1 MEEAVETHRDPR
13 NPEGARNDRP
23 TGERA
28 TGPRAPGT
36 NGQVPHVPTVHEVQV
51 KRGRS
56 RLPERF
62 QSDVILAIAAG
73 GALGAPARY
82 EVAQLITVAPG
93 GFPWATFWTNL
104 SGALVLGF
112 FLTLVIERLPPTRFL
127 RPFFA
132 VGFLGSYTTFST
144 LAVETA
150 LLVKDGHVALG
161 IGYTLSSVGAGL
173 ALAYLGIV
181 LARLLPGGEYR

>member
-1 MEEAVETHRDPR
+1 MEAIETHRDPDK
-13 NPEGARNDRP
+13 P
-23 TGERA
+23 
-28 TGPRAPGT
+28 TGPRIDPPPLGSFAPQAPAPDG
-36 NGQVPHVPTVHEVQV
+36 PDTVAGASGEAHP
-51 KRGRS
+51 RRS

-62 QSDVILAIAAG
+62 QPDVIFAIALG

-82 EVAQLITVAPG
+82 EVAQWIKVAPD

-104 SGALVLGF
+104 SGAFVLGF
-112 FLTLVIERLPPTRFL
+112 FLTLVIERLPPTRYL

-132 VGFLGSYTTFST
+132 IGFLGSYTTFST
-144 LAVETA
+144 LAVETV
-150 LLVKDGHVALG
+150 LLIKDGHVALG
-161 IGYTLSSVGAGL
+161 VGYTLASVGVGL

>member
-1 MEEAVETHRDPR
+1 VEAIETHRDPEK
-13 NPEGARNDRP
+13 PSGARIEPPRV
-23 TGERA
+23 
-28 TGPRAPGT
+28 GPFAPQAPADDGHDT
-36 NGQVPHVPTVHEVQV
+36 AAGAGAVAHP
-51 KRGRS
+51 RRS

-62 QSDVILAIAAG
+62 QPDVIFAIALG

-82 EVAQLITVAPG
+82 EVAQWIKVAPD

-104 SGALVLGF
+104 SGAFVLGF
-112 FLTLVIERLPPTRFL
+112 FLTLVIERLRPTRYL

-132 VGFLGSYTTFST
+132 IGFLGSYTTFST
-144 LAVETA
+144 LAVETV
-150 LLVKDGHVALG
+150 LLIKDGHVTLG
-161 IGYTLSSVGAGL
+161 VGYTLASVIAGL